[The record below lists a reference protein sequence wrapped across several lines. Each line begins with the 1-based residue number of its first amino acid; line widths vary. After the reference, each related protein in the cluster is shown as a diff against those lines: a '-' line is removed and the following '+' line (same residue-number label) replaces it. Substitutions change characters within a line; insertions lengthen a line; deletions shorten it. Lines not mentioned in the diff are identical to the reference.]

1 MRKTGL
7 RRNDEERSIRSALR
21 AFVEEARSAP
31 RDVILVFLV
40 TAVVG
45 ILSARFGSKRFFF
58 EQWYDVLGRDPLY
71 DIYQYVYWFTSEF
84 VLYFVL
90 LLLAVRFLHHAR
102 LKDFGLSLGD
112 WHFGL
117 KVSLLFYA
125 IMLPV
130 LWIVSA
136 SPAFMD
142 VYPHA
147 RIVRG
152 DWSLFLIYELFFI
165 LYFIGWEFIWRGY
178 LLFGLLRHTGAVL
191 AVLVQMLPFVI
202 MHFGK
207 PLPETFGA
215 IAAGIALGALSVRT
229 RSFWYAV
236 LIHWGVMLTIDL
248 ISTLRFRTGVDGI
261 GPEALMDIFA
271 ALLR

>member
-1 MRKTGL
+1 MREDRLTGS
-7 RRNDEERSIRSALR
+7 REERSLRGALHSFLR
-21 AFVEEARSAP
+21 EARSAP
-31 RDVILVFLV
+31 RDVLLVFLV

-58 EQWYDVLGRDPLY
+58 DQWYDTIGRDPLY
-71 DIYQYVYWFTSEF
+71 ELYQYLYWFSSEF
-84 VLYFVL
+84 LVYFIL
-90 LLLAVRFLHHAR
+90 LLLSVRFLHRAPLR
-102 LKDFGLSLGD
+102 QFGLGAGD
-112 WHFGL
+112 WRFGL
-117 KVSLLFYA
+117 KISLLFYG

-130 LWIVSA
+130 LWFASA
-136 SPAFMD
+136 APAFQE

-152 DWSLFLIYELFFI
+152 DWTLFLIYELAFI
-165 LYFIGWEFIWRGY
+165 LYFIGWEYIWRGY
-178 LLFGLLRHTGAVL
+178 VLFGLLRHTGAVI

-207 PLPETFGA
+207 PLPETFGS

-236 LIHWGVMLTIDL
+236 LIHWSVMLTIDL
-248 ISTLRFRTGVDGI
+248 LSTLRFRSGVNGI
-261 GPEALMDIFA
+261 GPDALIDIFA